1 MSKKYQISMKLNA
14 TQHAHIQDVCEA
26 QQVSASEYIR
36 QLIDNDR
43 RDNLNE
49 LKSLA
54 EIERCKEAIRSLS
67 GTIQELIDNL
77 VDEEYEEDE
86 VQQ

>member
-14 TQHAHIQDVCEA
+14 TQYAHIQDVCEA
-26 QQVSASEYIR
+26 QQTSASEYIR

-43 RDNLNE
+43 KENLNE

-54 EIERCKEAIRSLS
+54 EIERCKVAIRSLTAS
-67 GTIQELIDNL
+67 INELIQEL
-77 VDEEYEEDE
+77 VDEEDE
-86 VQQ
+86 AQS